1 MASEPDLFNQR
12 FYYNPAGVAYNT
24 QSIEVTGSG
33 FSSARSRAAAARAVL
48 RHGMHTDVLK
58 HVNQAHFVG
67 LHPLFF
73 RFNDAA
79 GSMNPG
85 ARKELLHD
93 TLADAFDAV
102 SEHSD
107 AEA

>member
-1 MASEPDLFNQR
+1 MTSEPDLFDQR
-12 FYYNPAGVAYNT
+12 FKYNPAGVAWNT
-24 QSIEVTGSG
+24 QAIEMTSNG
-33 FSSARSRAAAARAVL
+33 FSSAHSRAATRAVL

-58 HVNQAHFVG
+58 HVNQTHFVG
-67 LHPLFF
+67 LHPFF
-73 RFNDAA
+73 FSFNDAA

-93 TLADAFDAV
+93 TLADAFDVV
-102 SEHSD
+102 SGCSD